1 MSFAPVIPLGGIA
14 GLRFLDRTFDRQ
26 FELFGKSPELQR
38 DIDHFRSAAPGIDS
52 PEALVQDTRALR
64 VALGAFGLEDELPK
78 RAFIRKVLEEGTL
91 DPRAFAN
98 RLADPAWAQ
107 FAEAVGFGNLGG
119 RLGLESARE
128 DLIERFRIRQFERAT
143 GEQDVN
149 LRLAMNFRREIA
161 AIAASDAVDRAGWF
175 RVLGSQPLRQV
186 VESAFGLPDRFGG
199 LDLDQQR
206 QELERL
212 TRQRYGEASPA
223 AFRDAGAVDDIL
235 RRFLVRAELANGPSL
250 QTPGMAALTILQSS
264 RIGPAA
270 SANLFA
276 SRFL

>member
-1 MSFAPVIPLGGIA
+1 MSFAPAIPLGGIA

-26 FELFGKSPELQR
+26 IDIFSKSPELQR
-38 DIDHFRSAAPGIDS
+38 DIEHFRAVAPGIDS
-52 PEALVQDTRALR
+52 AEALVQDTRALR

-98 RLADPAWAQ
+98 RLADPAWAR
-107 FAEAVGFGNLGG
+107 FAGALGFGDLGG

-128 DLIERFRIRQFERAT
+128 DLIGRFRIRQFERAT

-161 AIAASDAVDRAGWF
+161 TIASSDAVDRAGWF

-186 VESAFGLPDRFGG
+186 VESAFGLPDGFGA
-199 LDLDQQR
+199 LDIEEQR
-206 QELERL
+206 LELERL
-212 TRQRYGEASPA
+212 TRRRYGEASPA
-223 AFRDAGAVDDIL
+223 AFRDAGTVDDVL
-235 RRFLVRAELANGPSL
+235 RRFLLRADLASGPSA
-250 QTPGMAALTILQSS
+250 QTRGMAALTILQSAP
-264 RIGPAA
+264 IGPAA